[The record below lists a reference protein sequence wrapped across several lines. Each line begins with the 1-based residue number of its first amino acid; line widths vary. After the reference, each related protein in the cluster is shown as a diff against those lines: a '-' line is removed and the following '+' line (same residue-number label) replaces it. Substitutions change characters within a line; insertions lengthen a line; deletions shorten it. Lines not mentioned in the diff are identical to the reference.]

1 MSVSKIN
8 SVSKEELEKL
18 VRESITFSQVLRAL
32 GYHEK
37 GGISQKK
44 CLTLIKNIRLFEQAI
59 RQRLGRTLI

>member
-18 VRESITFSQVLRAL
+18 VEESITFSQVLRAL

-37 GGISQKK
+37 EEGLGI
-44 CLTLIKNIRLFEQAI
+44 TLKRD
-59 RQRLGRTLI
+59 